1 VGNPYAPPEPGR
13 PQQDRPPAPPPRQY
27 RPAPSG
33 PPHRPPPD
41 PATVRRAG
49 TAVGRFALLML
60 AGLLCLELPVPWQA
74 AGIVFTGLGIVVGVQ
89 AIRRV
94 AAAGMRG
101 TLIASL
107 GIGLAM
113 AGIILLLQIAMLALW
128 PAAFRLQECRADAL
142 TISAEDQCLRDY
154 ERSVIERTQLGSLD
168 VVEDPAPAAAAPSWA
183 G

>member
-1 VGNPYAPPEPGR
+1 MGNPYAPPEPGHS
-13 PQQDRPPAPPPRQY
+13 PQQQPPPPPRQY
-27 RPAPSG
+27 RPSAGGPSR
-33 PPHRPPPD
+33 RPPPD

-49 TAVGRFALLML
+49 ASVGRFALLML

-74 AGIVFTGLGIVVGVQ
+74 AGIVFTGVGIVVGVQ

-94 AAAGMRG
+94 TAAGMRG

-113 AGIILLLQIAMLALW
+113 AGVILLLQVAMLALW
-128 PAAFRLQECRADAL
+128 PAAFQLQECRSDAL

-154 ERSVIERTQLGSLD
+154 ERAVLERTQLRSMD
-168 VVEDPAPAAAAPSWA
+168 VGPAPAPAGAAPSTA